1 MAATEIPELEEPAQ
15 AKATLTR
22 LWRARQFHEAA
33 ALAAKAMELWPNE
46 AEFREQ
52 RAKSLLAAGAL
63 LEAEAAAREALLLRP
78 ESEALWIILAD
89 SLIRRERKQETLEA
103 LSEACR
109 ILPRSLALLGRLG
122 RQAQRLGEYQQAIN
136 AFSAAAELEPE
147 KEFWLLQVLNALQAV
162 RRLNQ
167 ALKWIETGLARF
179 PKSAILHCQFA
190 KYMTKE
196 RRYPEAEGAARRAL
210 EYDPRMTE
218 AHGALFDA
226 LMAQQ
231 RFGDAFRGLRAACEQ
246 FPEDGSLWQMLGRHA
261 KRRSVIDLAISAFE
275 NAVALPGAPVNAW
288 AGLIGALFVKQ
299 RFSDAATQAERAL
312 LAFSANHNL
321 AVLLAEALLRNG
333 EEIEHVKA
341 RLADS
346 LGVGSNSTPVS
357 HAIMD
362 ALIKLDRPDEALPL
376 AEQRDDQEANSAET
390 RLRFAKAL
398 LSMGAYDRA
407 EAELRGLAEE
417 APDWVPGLDALCEA
431 LRQQKKIKEALALFR
446 RIEALGP
453 DKMVL
458 RDLRYRMF
466 GTAE

>member
-1 MAATEIPELEEPAQ
+1 MA
-15 AKATLTR
+15 
-22 LWRARQFHEAA
+22 H
-33 ALAAKAMELWPNE
+33 
-46 AEFREQ
+46 
-52 RAKSLLAAGAL
+52 
-63 LEAEAAAREALLLRP
+63 
-78 ESEALWIILAD
+78 
-89 SLIRRERKQETLEA
+89 
-103 LSEACR
+103 
-109 ILPRSLALLGRLG
+109 
-122 RQAQRLGEYQQAIN
+122 
-136 AFSAAAELEPE
+136 
-147 KEFWLLQVLNALQAV
+147 
-162 RRLNQ
+162 
-167 ALKWIETGLARF
+167 
-179 PKSAILHCQFA
+179 
-190 KYMTKE
+190 E
-196 RRYPEAEGAARRAL
+196 RRYTEAEGAARRAL

-231 RFGDAFRGLRAACEQ
+231 RFGDAFRGLQAACEQ
-246 FPEDGSLWQMLGRHA
+246 FPEDVSLWQMLGRHA
-261 KRRSVIDLAISAFE
+261 MRRSVIDLAISAFE

-299 RFSDAATQAERAL
+299 RYSDAAKQAERAL
-312 LAFSANHNL
+312 LAFSTNHNL

-376 AEQRDDQEANSAET
+376 AEQRDDQQANSAET

-398 LSMGAYDRA
+398 LSMGAHDRA

-417 APDWVPGLDALCEA
+417 APDWIPGLDALCEA

-453 DKMVL
+453 DQMVL

>member
-1 MAATEIPELEEPAQ
+1 VATAIPELEEPAQ
-15 AKATLTR
+15 AKAALAG
-22 LWRARQFHEAA
+22 LWKARQFHEAA
-33 ALAAKAMELWPNE
+33 ALAAKAMALWPDE

-52 RAKSLLAAGAL
+52 RAKHLLAAGAL

-136 AFSAAAELEPE
+136 AFSVAAELEPE
-147 KEFWLLQVLNALQAV
+147 KEFWLLQVLNALRAV
-162 RRLNQ
+162 RRFDQ
-167 ALKWIETGLARF
+167 ALKWIEAGLIRF
-179 PKSAILHCQFA
+179 PESAVLHCQFA
-190 KYMTKE
+190 KYMAHE
-196 RRYPEAEGAARRAL
+196 RRYTEAEGAARRAL

-231 RFGDAFRGLRAACEQ
+231 RFGDAFRGLQAACEQ

-261 KRRSVIDLAISAFE
+261 MRRSVIDLAISAFE
-275 NAVALPGAPVNAW
+275 HAVALPGAPVNAW
-288 AGLIGALFVKQ
+288 AGLIGALFVKK
-299 RFSDAATQAERAL
+299 RYCDAAKQAERAL
-312 LAFSANHNL
+312 LAFSTNHNL

-346 LGVGSNSTPVS
+346 LGVGSHSTPVS

-376 AEQRDDQEANSAET
+376 AEQRADQQANSPET

-398 LSMGAYDRA
+398 LSMGALDRA

-417 APDWVPGLDALCEA
+417 APEWIPGLDALCEA

-453 DKMVL
+453 DQMVL